1 MAQKIILRIFA
12 GIFFTIFL
20 LTFFGMILGVYN
32 GTAKDIILF
41 FKVIIN
47 PAAAFNNPLGTFH
60 ISVVALI
67 QFFIIWGLFF
77 ISKKLWKNSTKD
89 QQVIENTNDQIS

>member
-12 GIFFTIFL
+12 GVFFTIFL
-20 LTFFGMILGVYN
+20 FTLFGMILGIYN

-47 PAAAFNNPLGTFH
+47 PTAAFNNPLGAFN
-60 ISVVALI
+60 ISMVALI

-77 ISKKLWKNSTKD
+77 ISKKLWKNSSKD
-89 QQVIENTNDQIS
+89 QKVMENSNDQIS